1 MQNFLFSQA
10 SCAAGILIFLSL
22 LVFLE
27 VLGSGDMFGL
37 RELMQQLLM
46 LIILVLRLA
55 ILITHVTTLAT
66 MVSSSAA

>member
-66 MVSSSAA
+66 MVSPSAA